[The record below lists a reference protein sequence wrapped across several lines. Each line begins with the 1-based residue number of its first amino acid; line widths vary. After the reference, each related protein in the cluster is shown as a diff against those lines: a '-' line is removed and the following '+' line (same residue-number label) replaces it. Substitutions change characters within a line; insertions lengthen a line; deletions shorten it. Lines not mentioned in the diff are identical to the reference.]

1 VKKNERR
8 AIIEHLGPELGK
20 VEFEAQMLRGRKLDE
35 AKLNRWMKLEKVNF
49 EESPI
54 EEKEAACVQSKFHS
68 CLGSVYLTDIDCEAN
83 VIPFKQDFGPANQ
96 DPQKPPPTQISNYEE
111 QSEFDSQVQGSQ
123 KVSVLQYNDYSF
135 DWNSVDVLGSPGLTK
150 LIGALTIEECDVP
163 FLDLSSDSLG
173 TGDIEGSDLL
183 DLCSRG
189 GSAQGES
196 IVSRM
201 QSWSKSLSSSID
213 TSQTSEKLWI
223 STNFPLHSELNPFP
237 TSSSQS
243 YHLHPKFFRSGL
255 LKPTLSESECKN
267 KLQRLKRM
275 QETEIIHLTETMGA
289 IAEDYYDQDCFETAE
304 TWFRR
309 IVRAKQL
316 VNWYKPHQ
324 TLWVCLRVALCL
336 RYQGPYKEA
345 HQLLQG
351 LHGTIER
358 TLAADH
364 EISVQSKILN
374 GDLLGHLGFWSE
386 EEDVHRQILQIRLN
400 SLGMRHPETIMA
412 LQNLGYTLKRLA
424 RHGEAQNLLET
435 SLHFLIGTL
444 KNLGDYSVAGTH
456 VLSCMHV
463 LAETLNDLERYDESE
478 NVLDF
483 ARNLLGDVTRRDDW
497 HGLDYHLE
505 KARTYRFQK
514 RFEKS
519 EKILRGL
526 LKYHLNAMAPD
537 TTMVS
542 MYELAHILE
551 ETGRYREAV
560 NWRKKEYLLHV
571 KTFGLIHRWTMDWC
585 EGVGFLYADQ
595 SRYQD
600 GKLFFEEVI
609 EMLALSNEESDSRAA
624 CIQKIKTWMEK
635 LEEMRLEDSRESSAE
650 TSDSMDS
657 SSEPIESKDEVEY
670 EDMSDVPDPLDY

>member
-8 AIIEHLGPELGK
+8 AIIGHFGPELGK

-49 EESPI
+49 EESPT
-54 EEKEAACVQSKFHS
+54 EEKKAACVQSKFHS

-83 VIPFKQDFGPANQ
+83 VIPFKQDFGPTNQ
-96 DPQKPPPTQISNYEE
+96 DPKKPPLTQISNYEE
-111 QSEFDSQVQGSQ
+111 QSEFNSQVQGSQ
-123 KVSVLQYNDYSF
+123 TVSVLQYNDYPF
-135 DWNSVDVLGSPGLTK
+135 DWNCVDVLGSPGLTK
-150 LIGALTIEECDVP
+150 LIGALTIEECEVP
-163 FLDLSSDSLG
+163 FLDLASDSLG
-173 TGDIEGSDLL
+173 TGDIVGSDLL

-189 GSAQGES
+189 DSGPGES

-201 QSWSKSLSSSID
+201 HSWSKCSSSLIN

-223 STNFPLHSELNPFP
+223 STNFALHSELNPFP

-243 YHLHPKFFRSGL
+243 YDLHPKFFRNGL
-255 LKPTLSESECKN
+255 LKSTLSESECKN

-275 QETEIIHLTETMGA
+275 QDTELIHLTETMGA
-289 IAEDYYDQDCFETAE
+289 IAEDYYDQGYCETAE

-309 IVRAKQL
+309 VVRAKQL
-316 VNWYKPHQ
+316 VSWYKPHQ
-324 TLWVCLRVALCL
+324 TLWACLRVADCL
-336 RYQGPYKEA
+336 ERQDRYREA

-358 TLAADH
+358 TLAVDH
-364 EISVQSKILN
+364 EITLRSKKLKA
-374 GDLLGHLGFWSE
+374 DLLGKLGFWSE
-386 EEDVHRQILQIRLN
+386 EEDFRRQLLQIRLN
-400 SLGMRHPETIMA
+400 SLGIRHPETIMA
-412 LQNLGYTLKRLA
+412 LQDLGYALQMLER
-424 RHGEAQNLLET
+424 RGEAQHLLEI
-435 SLHFLIGTL
+435 SLRFLIGTIKDL
-444 KNLGDYSVAGTH
+444 RDYSIDD
-456 VLSCMHV
+456 MHV
-463 LAETLNDLERYDESE
+463 LWNMNVLAEILNSLERYDESE

-483 ARNLLGDVTRRDDW
+483 VQKLLGDETRRDDW
-497 HGLDYHLE
+497 ECFGYHLQR
-505 KARTYRFQK
+505 ACTYRYQN
-514 RFEKS
+514 RSEKS
-519 EKILRGL
+519 ETILRGL
-526 LKYHLNAMAPD
+526 LKYHLNAMATR
-537 TTMVS
+537 TTINS
-542 MYELAHILE
+542 MNELAHILE

-571 KTFGLIHRWTMDWC
+571 KTFGLIHRWTMDCC

-595 SRYQD
+595 SRYHD

-624 CIQKIKTWMEK
+624 CIQEIKTWME
-635 LEEMRLEDSRESSAE
+635 EVEDMELEDSREWNAE

-657 SSEPIESKDEVEY
+657 SSEPISSDDEVEY